1 MSSFNY
7 KGRLS
12 ITMNM
17 CEAFGSINN
26 IIIIIIIII
35 IIHLYSA
42 IFNTMCRSRA
52 LNISYA
58 QDKTL
63 KYYRIKIMD

>member
-1 MSSFNY
+1 MDLDPTCHVNKS
-7 KGRLS
+7 
-12 ITMNM
+12 
-17 CEAFGSINN
+17 
-26 IIIIIIIII
+26 IIIII

-63 KYYRIKIMD
+63 KYYRIKMTD

>member
-1 MSSFNY
+1 MFRPFLNLKKACQIPKSMKS
-7 KGRLS
+7 
-12 ITMNM
+12 
-17 CEAFGSINN
+17 

-35 IIHLYSA
+35 IIFIHLYSA
-42 IFNTMCRSRA
+42 IFNTMCRFRA

-63 KYYRIKIMD
+63 KYYRIKMID